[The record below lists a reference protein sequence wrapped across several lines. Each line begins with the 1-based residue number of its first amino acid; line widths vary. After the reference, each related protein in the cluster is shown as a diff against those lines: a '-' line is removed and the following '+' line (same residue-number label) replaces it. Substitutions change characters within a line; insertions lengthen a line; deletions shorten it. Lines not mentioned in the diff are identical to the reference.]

1 MRAKLFIA
9 IGALVTIGWA
19 VPNAGTAPFIGP
31 FAASF
36 AVSAAGKSA
45 PATSRVAQ
53 LPLPV
58 RFRTN
63 KNRGLLVDTWIN
75 NRGPYVFALDTG
87 AGMNVIAQRVVSET
101 QVTTKSAAVTIVGGL
116 TNAQTTS
123 NREAVLGQLALGDR
137 SNRFPATQTALI
149 VSSLGPGIDGI
160 LDPLSVFAPQGF
172 SIDLPNERIEAIDT
186 SSRGLERG
194 HVAGEGAVVPW
205 LRSGGSSRPFVRL
218 GDGRLALVDT
228 GSGFGLAINERN
240 AVIVGTRNGNR
251 AKLDTRDIA
260 GGTVKSRRVDPTTI
274 SIGELVLRR
283 VPTDILFGVHDD
295 APVIL
300 GRDALYPFKITFDPR
315 KRLIEF
321 ATAPKNQASAWPF

>member
-9 IGALVTIGWA
+9 TGFAALVTIVWA
-19 VPNAGTAPFIGP
+19 VPSAGTAPFIVRGATKP
-31 FAASF
+31 EPAA
-36 AVSAAGKSA
+36 
-45 PATSRVAQ
+45 SRVAP
-53 LPLPV
+53 LPSPV
-58 RFRTN
+58 RFRTS
-63 KNRGLLVDTWIN
+63 KDRGLLVDTWIN
-75 NRGPYVFALDTG
+75 GRGPYVFVLDTG

-101 QVTTKSAAVTIVGGL
+101 QVTTKSAPVTIVGGL
-116 TNAQTTS
+116 TNAQITS
-123 NREAVLGQLALGDR
+123 NRLAVFGQLALGER

-160 LDPLSVFAPQGF
+160 LDPTSIFAPHGF
-172 SIDLPNERIEAIDT
+172 SIDLPHERLEAIDT
-186 SSRGLERG
+186 TINGLERG
-194 HVAGEGAVVPW
+194 RVAGEGAVVPW
-205 LRSGGSSRPFVRL
+205 LRSGGSTRPFVRL

-228 GSGFGLAINERN
+228 GSGFGLAINERD

-251 AKLDTRDIA
+251 TKSDGRLGTRDIA

-274 SIGELVLRR
+274 SIGALVLRR

-300 GRDALYPFKITFDPR
+300 GRDVLYPFRITFDPR

-321 ATAPKNQASAWPF
+321 ATAPKNQTAAWPF